1 MSEKASSADNQQGRL
16 SEKLTSDYIV
26 GIVDGEGYFSVSA
39 IVSRSYGWK
48 CHNVRMVFGIK
59 LNAEDGEILHR
70 IKEWFGCGKVR
81 FRKDDR
87 KNFCDCLEYQ
97 VSDAKSIQEIIIPF
111 FRKHPLKFPKKVK
124 AFQKFVAI
132 AQMKERREH
141 LGEEGFS
148 KAKFLASQLH
158 K

>member
-26 GIVDGEGYFSVSA
+26 GIADGEGYFSVSA

-48 CHNVRMVFGIK
+48 CHNVRMVFGVK
-59 LNAEDGEILHR
+59 LNAEDGKILYNIR
-70 IKEWFGCGKVR
+70 NFFGCGIVR

-97 VSDAKSIQEIIIPF
+97 VTDTKSIKEIIIPF
-111 FRKHPLKFPKKVK
+111 FQKHPLKFSKKIK
-124 AFQKFVAI
+124 SFHKFVAI
-132 AQMKERREH
+132 AQMKEKKEH
-141 LGEEGFS
+141 LGEQGFS